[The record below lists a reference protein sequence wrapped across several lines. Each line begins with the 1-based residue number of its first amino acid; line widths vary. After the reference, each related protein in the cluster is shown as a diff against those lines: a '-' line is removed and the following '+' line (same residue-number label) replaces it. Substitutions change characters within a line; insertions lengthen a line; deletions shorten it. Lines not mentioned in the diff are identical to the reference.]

1 MEKIFAVG
9 LTVLLATT
17 FFTKQTYA
25 LTASPSATPTKIPLV
40 RDTRVQIL
48 KEYFEQYDSPLAD
61 SAATFIQAADEN
73 QLDWKLVAAI
83 SGVESTFGHHIP
95 YNSYNAWGWGVYGDN
110 VIRFASFDD
119 AVVTISK
126 GLRTNYY
133 NKGAETV
140 YDVGRIYAASPTWA
154 QRVSFFMEKIDKF
167 SKNNLSQ
174 SLSLTI

>member
-9 LTVLLATT
+9 LTVLLA
-17 FFTKQTYA
+17 FTLFTEQTYA
-25 LTASPSATPTKIPLV
+25 LTASRSATPTTIPLV
-40 RDTRVQIL
+40 RDNRVKIL

-61 SAATFIQAADEN
+61 SATTFIQAADAN

-110 VIRFASFDD
+110 VLRFQSFDD
-119 AVVTISK
+119 AVTTISK
-126 GLRTNYY
+126 GLRANYY

-154 QRVSFFMEKIDKF
+154 QRVTFFMEKIDAF
-167 SKNNLSQ
+167 SQNNLSQ

>member
-1 MEKIFAVG
+1 MEKILAVG
-9 LTVLLATT
+9 LMVLIALTLS
-17 FFTKQTYA
+17 TKQINA
-25 LTASPSATPTKIPLV
+25 QAASPSAAPTTIPLV
-40 RDTRVQIL
+40 RDNRVKIL

-61 SAATFIQAADEN
+61 SATTFIQAADAN

-110 VIRFASFDD
+110 VLRFTSFDH
-119 AVVTISK
+119 AVETISK
-126 GLRTNYY
+126 GLRENYY

-154 QRVSFFMEKIDKF
+154 QRVAFFMEKIDQF
-167 SKNNLSQ
+167 SQNNLSQ